1 MYLTW
6 CTPPPD
12 ININAGARI
21 PFRFSPVVFRV
32 DCALWCLSARDHKH
46 HTHTWVSGT
55 SQSNQVGGMSGG
67 VVNAVVWRNVVPLML
82 SLLCCVVWCSGS
94 IKAVGSLHSPC
105 QPSTD
110 LRPSLVFGPCGHGRT
125 KTKRTDGHTA
135 SYAEAG
141 KKK

>member
-1 MYLTW
+1 MYTTTRYKHQRGREDSVSLFA
-6 CTPPPD
+6 C
-12 ININAGARI
+12 
-21 PFRFSPVVFRV
+21 RFSCRLRPLVSFCTRSQ
-32 DCALWCLSARDHKH
+32 AP
-46 HTHTWVSGT
+46 HTHTLGYPEHHSPTKWVACP
-55 SQSNQVGGMSGG
+55 GG